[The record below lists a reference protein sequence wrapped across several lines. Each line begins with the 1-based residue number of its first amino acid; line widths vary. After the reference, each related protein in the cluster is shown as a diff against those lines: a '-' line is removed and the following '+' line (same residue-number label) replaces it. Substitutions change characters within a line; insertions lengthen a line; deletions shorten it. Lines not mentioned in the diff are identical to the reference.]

1 MEIDL
6 STTLSIPENSSKMN
20 TLTIFKVLMKHHSVS
35 RAEISHI
42 TGISRATVTRLT
54 KQLVSKGIVIE
65 TYKGKSEG
73 GRKPQ
78 MIELNPNKAFFI
90 AVDVRSK
97 SSKISLFDLS
107 MNSRATFEFSTDSN
121 PDSFV
126 KSLAREINFML
137 FHFKPIKIAS
147 VVISVPGIVNREL
160 SQIRWLPELGWKE
173 VDLSRKLTAELIITG
188 LKTHT
193 IVENNGNLAVIAEF
207 MRGRHVKLGGD
218 RNVIFLSLGRNVE
231 TGMILNGKLYRGRT
245 NTAGEFG
252 HTVISKDGRS
262 CECGRKGCW
271 VTYSNIQEE
280 KVDGYLNYL
289 DALSNGIVNIINVT
303 DPDLFIVDGDIVKRW
318 DEFYSRIWD
327 YVQKY
332 ALPCNIENLRLV
344 PTSFAPFDAPLI
356 GAGVLGF
363 WNFALQFVST
373 L

>member
-1 MEIDL
+1 M
-6 STTLSIPENSSKMN
+6 
-20 TLTIFKVLMKHHSVS
+20 
-35 RAEISHI
+35 
-42 TGISRATVTRLT
+42 
-54 KQLVSKGIVIE
+54 
-65 TYKGKSEG
+65 
-73 GRKPQ
+73 
-78 MIELNPNKAFFI
+78 
-90 AVDVRSK
+90 
-97 SSKISLFDLS
+97 
-107 MNSRATFEFSTDSN
+107 
-121 PDSFV
+121 
-126 KSLAREINFML
+126 
-137 FHFKPIKIAS
+137 
-147 VVISVPGIVNREL
+147 NREL

-231 TGMILNGKLYRGRT
+231 TGMVLNGKLYRGRT

-289 DALSNGIVNIINVT
+289 DALSNGIVNIINIT
-303 DPDLFIVDGDIVKRW
+303 DPDLFIVGGDIVKRW

-327 YVQKY
+327 YIQKY

-344 PTSFAPFDAPLI
+344 PTSFPHFDASLI

-363 WNFALQFVST
+363 WNFTLQFVST